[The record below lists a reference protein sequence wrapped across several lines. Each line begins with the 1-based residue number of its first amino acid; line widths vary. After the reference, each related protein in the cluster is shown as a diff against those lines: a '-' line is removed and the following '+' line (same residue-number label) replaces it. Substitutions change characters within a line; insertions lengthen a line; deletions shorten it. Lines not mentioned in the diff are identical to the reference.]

1 MVFLSYLVEC
11 HGIDTVHDGDSLPL
25 QYTQVPNILSGKYYP
40 WVNSGGT
47 AVQYVARILV
57 VVFVTRLS
65 FSVKLLL
72 PLEVSSSS
80 TVEQRQYDYRRYLD
94 RSSYEDRDPS

>member
-1 MVFLSYLVEC
+1 MIFPWWLVEC

-40 WVNSGGT
+40 WVNSGDT

-57 VVFVTRLS
+57 VVFVT
-65 FSVKLLL
+65 
-72 PLEVSSSS
+72 
-80 TVEQRQYDYRRYLD
+80 
-94 RSSYEDRDPS
+94 